1 MERIKE
7 AIERAKAQRDGLHQA
22 ATPIRRPAPAAA
34 LQSVISPAI
43 APALDVRETTAYHR
57 DPELLSPRHLEAKR
71 VVAHQPNNPYAA
83 PFDVLRTKILQEM
96 DGKGWQVLVVTS
108 PTANCG
114 KTVTAANLAF
124 SIARHE
130 ERSVVLVDLDLRKP
144 QVAQTLGLKATAN
157 IESLVAGRLGLAEAL
172 VPVDAE
178 GQRID
183 VLAPRGPVQ
192 GASDVIASRQIK
204 DLVADL
210 RRLPGRP
217 IIVVDMPPL
226 FVSDDVLAF
235 LPMTDCAIL
244 VAAERRSTISDVETS
259 EQLLAEAN
267 LIGIVLTKSFDRSE
281 SYNYSS
287 YY

>member
-22 ATPIRRPAPAAA
+22 AAPVRRSAPAAA
-34 LQSVISPAI
+34 LQSVAATVVAA
-43 APALDVRETTAYHR
+43 APEPRETPVPPREA
-57 DPELLSPRHLEAKR
+57 ELLSPRHLEAKR
-71 VVAHQPNNPYAA
+71 VVAHQPNNPFAA

-96 DGKGWQVLVVTS
+96 DSKGWQVLVVTS

-114 KTVTAANLAF
+114 KTVTAVNLAF

-144 QVAQTLGLKATAN
+144 QVAETLGLKGAAK
-157 IESLVAGRLGLAEAL
+157 IEGLMAGRLTVSDAMAT
-172 VPVDAE
+172 VDAE

-183 VLAPRGPVQ
+183 VLASRGPVQ

-204 DLVADL
+204 DLVLEL

-217 IIVVDMPPL
+217 VIVVDMPPL

-235 LPMTDCAIL
+235 LPLADCAVL
-244 VAAERRSTISDVETS
+244 AAAERRSTVSDVETS

-281 SYNYSS
+281 AYNYSS